1 MGAEGVGIALV
12 GQGSSFLSAFYFI
25 ITGLVLQLSKD
36 DMGEDCE
43 LGPRAWSAPPL
54 PQEGD
59 VVQAGQKVL
68 RCPCPQHAPLRPL
81 APRFMKSFQASRT
94 GLCLSQ

>member
-1 MGAEGVGIALV
+1 MGAEGVEIALV

-43 LGPRAWSAPPL
+43 LGPRAWSASPL

-68 RCPCPQHAPLRPL
+68 CCTPQHPPLWPRP
-81 APRFMKSFQASRT
+81 PDS
-94 GLCLSQ
+94 